1 MSNEADDIEIVLEEQ
16 KTEAKEELK
25 IEITD
30 EPEPKVEKKAEAP
43 EISPQEGI
51 NELKRRLA
59 EEQSARVEA
68 ERRMQ
73 AAYQQA
79 SRAKVDVTEA
89 QYHQV
94 VSAIETIE
102 GRAKALEAAYAE
114 ASSVGDYDKL
124 AQINRAMV
132 VNQDQMERLR
142 AGEKAIR
149 EQIEHE
155 RANPNAQP
163 VQPIAPPPRVDDV
176 IEDMASKVTP
186 RSAAW
191 LRGAKDHL
199 RDEKSIRKMFNA
211 HEAAIIDGID
221 PDSDAYFEFIEQR
234 LGMRKA
240 APVAPPPNEEE
251 DSALSAA
258 AAPAP
263 APVRKSAPPP
273 AAPVSRGAPRPGTVR
288 LSSAEAQ
295 TAKELGM
302 TPEEYARNKQA
313 LIKEGRYGN

>member
-1 MSNEADDIEIVLEEQ
+1 MSNEAEDIEIVLDEN
-16 KTEAKEELK
+16 KTEGSE
-25 IEITD
+25 D
-30 EPEPKVEKKAEAP
+30 VKVEIEEEKEPAKAKSEEVP

-51 NELKRRLA
+51 NELKRRLI
-59 EEQSARVEA
+59 EEQNARVEA

-79 SRAKVDVTEA
+79 QRAKVDVTEA

-94 VSAIETIE
+94 VSALETIE
-102 GRAKALEAAYAE
+102 GRGKALEAAYAE
-114 ASSVGDYDKL
+114 ASSVGDYEKL

-149 EQIEHE
+149 EQMEVE
-155 RANPNAQP
+155 RASPNAQP
-163 VQPIAPPPRVDDV
+163 VQPMPSAPRVDDV

-191 LRGAKDHL
+191 LRSAKDHL

-211 HEAAIIDGID
+211 HEAAILDGVT
-221 PDSDAYFEFIEQR
+221 PDSDEYFEFIEQR
-234 LGMRKA
+234 LGMRKV
-240 APVAPPPNEEE
+240 APAAPPPADEE
-251 DSALSAA
+251 DNSALSAA

-263 APVRKSAPPP
+263 ARKPSPPP
-273 AAPVSRGAPRPGTVR
+273 AAPVSRGSSRPGTVR
-288 LSSAEAQ
+288 LSAAEAQ
-295 TAKELGM
+295 TARDLGM
-302 TPEEYARNKQA
+302 SPEEYARNKQA
-313 LIKEGRYGN
+313 LIKEGRYGQ